1 MGQAGFVW
9 AQVAGPHAAAN
20 TSVPLLVISRHCH
33 RSSEVTHDFEL
44 GGYEYAHRGK
54 DLGGKTVKM
63 DVHLNTYLG

>member
-1 MGQAGFVW
+1 MGVGLRW

-20 TSVPLLVISRHCH
+20 TSVPLLVISRHHH

-44 GGYEYAHRGK
+44 GGYAHRGK

-63 DVHLNTYLG
+63 DVH